1 MRQLLGYGRF
11 GDLDLKNMVNE
22 LYEKAWLP
30 MRNYLTPVMKL
41 VSKERIGGKVRKK
54 YDKPA
59 SPCDRLLTC
68 EKVSEAAKKELRQ
81 KRSELDLI
89 DLAEEVQRRLSE
101 IFRLV
106 ERIDE
111 ERWEEM
117 ERAGEVGGREFSAG
131 LDSVA
136 ASVAPA
142 PCASTPSNPAEKLV
156 KTSPKNH
163 KTTKRRVS

>member
-1 MRQLLGYGRF
+1 
-11 GDLDLKNMVNE
+11 MVNE

-30 MRNYLTPVMKL
+30 MRNYFTPVMKL

-117 ERAGEVGGREFSAG
+117 ERAGEVGGANFPQGWTALRLRSLPLPVPPLHPTLRKSLLKHHQRTITQPSAG
-131 LDSVA
+131 
-136 ASVAPA
+136 
-142 PCASTPSNPAEKLV
+142 CHE
-156 KTSPKNH
+156 
-163 KTTKRRVS
+163 